1 VECEDAVNVNTGSG
15 DVHCKNITGMVSTGS
30 GDIYHG

>member
-1 VECEDAVNVNTGSG
+1 VNVNTGSG

-30 GDIYHG
+30 GDIYNR